1 MTKNTKILLGVAAAY
16 LVWVNRGKLPLGFLL
31 SSSPATVPTGTAPAA
46 ANKDAL
52 APVLQSIMV
61 VGKSFFDPPPV
72 AGGAPVVP
80 IPGFVP

>member
-1 MTKNTKILLGVAAAY
+1 MTKNAKILLGAGAAY
-16 LVWVNRGKLPLGFLL
+16 LAYRYF
-31 SSSPATVPTGTAPAA
+31 SSGAQAPATVPTGTAPAA
-46 ANKDAL
+46 ANTDAL

-61 VGKSFFDPPPV
+61 VGKSFFNPPPV